1 MCLEAFS
8 CLRERGNLFITVF
21 AMLLSS
27 GIPELRRPTD
37 IDYLRES
44 LAMLKDEADA
54 QKHFMDIFQEALN
67 KGGWASMNFA
77 IHNFM
82 HHR

>member
-8 CLRERGNLFITVF
+8 CLRMRGNLFITVF

-37 IDYLRES
+37 IDYIRES
-44 LAMLKDEADA
+44 LALAKNKQDA
-54 QKHFMDIFQEALN
+54 QDHFSSAFYESYN
-67 KGGWASMNFA
+67 KRGSTQANFM
-77 IHNFM
+77 IHNII